1 MTIAI
6 IAPAPRSPAIIEI
19 GIETLAKSLFALS
32 VASWLLEIPS
42 SVIIVKWSYIAIY
55 LIIAYLVW
63 TANNPISLKGSV
75 LFLFNV
81 KLKSKPTLP
90 LGKTIPPNI

>member
-32 VASWLLEIPS
+32 VAS
-42 SVIIVKWSYIAIY
+42 
-55 LIIAYLVW
+55 
-63 TANNPISLKGSV
+63 
-75 LFLFNV
+75 
-81 KLKSKPTLP
+81 
-90 LGKTIPPNI
+90 